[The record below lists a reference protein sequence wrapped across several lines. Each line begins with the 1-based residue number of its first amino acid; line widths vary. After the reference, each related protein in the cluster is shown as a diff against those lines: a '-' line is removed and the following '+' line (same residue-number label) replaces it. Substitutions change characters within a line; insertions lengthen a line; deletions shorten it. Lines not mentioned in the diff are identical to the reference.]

1 MQYEKKKGIN
11 FVGPFDFHIF
21 HLGSDWRKAGN
32 GIWGLTNPLA
42 LSARVLEGTKTFA
55 KKKYVYPAISAWSLK
70 ENGRKLKAR
79 NGKNRKEKGPN
90 SPNT

>member
-42 LSARVLEGTKTFA
+42 LSARVLEGTKTYA
-55 KKKYVYPAISAWSLK
+55 KKYVYPAISGRSLK
-70 ENGRKLKAR
+70 EYGRKLKAR
-79 NGKNRKEKGPN
+79 NGKRREKEAEC
-90 SPNT
+90 PNT